1 MKAIMSSID
10 GIVIRTFGGWN
21 VARFM
26 VAFVLIMA
34 TVAVSAGRYETVH
47 AGYEPDV
54 WLKCIDTEVSE
65 GDDFRLEVRRKGIST
80 LFSDTMKVYWY
91 TDPITADESDYE
103 VLDREGQASNGYQSR
118 TGKMG
123 RTFHTKDD
131 VYSEID
137 ETFKVR
143 FENANKYDY
152 ADDDE
157 CIITIKDDEYPGIY
171 DLEIISWP
179 YHVVE
184 WEDMDGW
191 PHLRYFYKYVP
202 GDTIEIRARFTAP
215 VTNVD
220 PETDQP
226 ADNTGLYIQVGE
238 NRRLATLLRG
248 AGTDTLVFGY
258 TVQEGDEDGNGISVE
273 AGGAE
278 TGFYYSGDRRDRGIW
293 AAETPS
299 GRMNRK
305 FHGLDDQSD
314 HKVAR
319 ELPSGTVIRSVKGE
333 GPQRIA
339 DPEDGGI
346 HAIIEHQERLA
357 PELPDERPPHVQDIL
372 DHWDEVGGLHTDLS
386 IHHNHAF

>member
-1 MKAIMSSID
+1 MKALMSSID
-10 GIVIRTFGGWN
+10 SIVIQTFRGGN

-26 VAFVLIMA
+26 VAFLLIMA
-34 TVAVSAGRYETVH
+34 TVAVSVGRYETVH

-65 GDDFRLEVRRKGIST
+65 GDDFRLEVRRKGTST
-80 LFSDTMKVYWY
+80 AFSDTMKVYWY

-103 VLDREGQASNGYQSR
+103 VLDGEGQASNGYQSR
-118 TGKMG
+118 TGEMG
-123 RTFHTKDD
+123 RTFHTRDD
-131 VYSEID
+131 VYSEPD

-143 FENANKYDY
+143 FENANDYDY

-157 CIITIKDDEYPGIY
+157 CIVTIKDDEYPGIY

-179 YHVVE
+179 YHIVE
-184 WEDMDGW
+184 WEDLDGW
-191 PHLRYFYKYVP
+191 PHLSYFYKYVP

-220 PETDQP
+220 PETGQA

-238 NRRLATLLRG
+238 NRRLATLLSG

-258 TVQEGDEDGNGISVE
+258 TVQEGDVDGNGISVE
-273 AGGAE
+273 DGGPE

-293 AAETPS
+293 AAEIPS
-299 GRMNRK
+299 GRVNRK
-305 FHGLDDQSD
+305 FHGLGDQSD

-319 ELPSGTVIRSVKGE
+319 ELPSGTVIRGAEGE

-339 DPEDGGI
+339 DPGDGDVRP
-346 HAIIEHQERLA
+346 IIDHQERPA
-357 PELPDERPPHVQDIL
+357 PEFPDARPEHVQDFL
-372 DHWDEVGGLHTDLS
+372 DHRYEVDGFHMVLS
-386 IHHNHAF
+386 VHESCPL